1 MPGSTFDRQLGIVVT
16 EPSLTWQPAY
26 IGIGSNLDSPAQQ
39 VERAIQAIAELEGC
53 FLAARS
59 SLYRSAPM
67 GPVEQPDFTNAA
79 VSIMTI
85 ADPLTLLSKL
95 QEIENAQGRKRDGEH
110 WGPRTLDLDLLMHG
124 RTVMD
129 DPDLTLPHPGIAL
142 RNFVLLPLAEI
153 APAVTVPG
161 LASVATLCR
170 RIVDEQPEIEQ
181 IPN

>member
-1 MPGSTFDRQLGIVVT
+1 MTA
-16 EPSLTWQPAY
+16 PSPIWFPAY
-26 IGIGSNLDSPAQQ
+26 VGIGSNLDSPVQQ
-39 VERAIQAIAELEGC
+39 VEQAIQAIAELGGC

-67 GPVEQPDFTNAA
+67 GPGDQPDFTNAA
-79 VSIMTI
+79 VSVMTTV
-85 ADPLTLLSKL
+85 DPLTLLSML
-95 QEIENAQGRKRDGEH
+95 QEIENAQGRTRDGER

-129 DPDLTLPHPGIAL
+129 DPDLTLPHPGIAS

-153 APAVTVPG
+153 APAVAVPG

-170 RIVDEQPEIEQ
+170 NIVDEQPEIERL
-181 IPN
+181 PS